1 MADRV
6 SPGTKPEKLHVGI
19 PMDYNVEEIEPAV
32 RRAWQ
37 RSIDTLKDHGHVVIP
52 VQLPTTKHALSA
64 YYVLAPAE
72 ASSNLARF
80 DGVRYG
86 SRAEESDGDVLYA
99 QSRSSHFGEE
109 VKSRILLG
117 TFSLSAAAVDNYFI
131 QAQKIR
137 RMVQNDFNA
146 IFALA
151 HPLLRDAASAS
162 SSSRS
167 EADGQEKEASPPKV
181 DILLCP
187 TAPNLPPTIDSLIA
201 IRESAGAS
209 SPIEPYLSDVFTV
222 PASLAGL
229 PAISVPVEMDEIDR
243 RLYPDVASAG
253 IQVIGQY
260 GDDAQVLSVA
270 ELLEQWLSPR
280 RSIQRGDEWE
290 QSLSRIE
297 LEERYHEG

>member
-1 MADRV
+1 MVDRV
-6 SPGTKPEKLHVGI
+6 SRRTKARKLRVGI
-19 PMDYNVEEIEPAV
+19 PMDYNIEEIEPAV

-37 RSIDTLKDHGHVVIP
+37 RSINTLKDHGHKVIP
-52 VQLPTTKHALSA
+52 IQLPTTKHALSA
-64 YYVLAPAE
+64 YYILAPAE

-99 QSRSSHFGEE
+99 QSRSSYFGEE

-117 TFSLSAAAVDNYFI
+117 TFSLSAAAIDNYFI

-137 RMVQNDFNA
+137 RMVQDDFNTA
-146 IFALA
+146 FALA
-151 HPLLRDAASAS
+151 HPLLRDPTSTL
-162 SSSRS
+162 SSRS
-167 EADGQEKEASPPKV
+167 EGGRQEEEASPTKV
-181 DILLCP
+181 DVLLCP
-187 TAPNLPPTIDSLIA
+187 TAPTLPPTIDSLIA
-201 IRESAGAS
+201 IQESADAS
-209 SPIEPYLSDVFTV
+209 SPLEAYLNDIFTV

-229 PAISVPVEMDEIDR
+229 PAISVPVEIDEIDR

-270 ELLEQWLSPR
+270 ELLERWLSPR

-297 LEERYHEG
+297 LEIP